1 MSLSA
6 LIKKGG
12 LRSIATATP
21 ATFATDE
28 PQQRP
33 SVATVA
39 TVAVATAPDK
49 AANDPTQAQG
59 FDREAF
65 EERAAIMEFDGGLSR
80 TESERLALSTD
91 GANLKEPEADD
102 PDRHSW
108 PHTTAM
114 NSAEIDAFNARVQ
127 LFIRRGI
134 GGTEAEG
141 LADGLVIRDRDG
153 DDRRLCLECQHLR
166 GGGRSWACNQWRAA
180 GLGAAGVPADMVML
194 LQRCDGFKGE
204 AASMQHDHK
213 PPERAKGTP
222 EG

>member
-12 LRSIATATP
+12 LLSIATATP

-49 AANDPTQAQG
+49 AANDPSQAQD

-80 TESERLALSTD
+80 IESERLALSTD
-91 GANLKEPEADD
+91 GANLKEPETDD

-114 NSAEIDAFNARVQ
+114 NTAEIDSFTARVH
-127 LFIRRGI
+127 LFTRRGLDT
-134 GGTEAEG
+134 TEAEG
-141 LADGLVIRDRDG
+141 LADGLVKRDRDG
-153 DDRRLCLECQHLR
+153 DDRRLCLECLHLR
-166 GGGRSWACNQWRAA
+166 GTTSRTCNQWRSA
-180 GLGAAGVPADMVML
+180 GLGGAGVPADMVML
-194 LQRCDGFKGE
+194 LQRCEGFNGKVSTS
-204 AASMQHDHK
+204 AK
-213 PPERAKGTP
+213 PRGDT
-222 EG
+222 

>member
-28 PQQRP
+28 PQQRL

-49 AANDPTQAQG
+49 AANDPAHAQDFGSGMSDTQA
-59 FDREAF
+59 DV
-65 EERAAIMEFDGGLSR
+65 
-80 TESERLALSTD
+80 LALTTD
-91 GANLKEPEADD
+91 PD

-114 NSAEIDAFNARVQ
+114 NTAEIDAFNARVH
-127 LFIRRGI
+127 LFTRHGLDQ
-134 GGTEAEG
+134 TQAEG
-141 LADGLVIRDRDG
+141 VADGLVIRGRGG
-153 DDRRLCLECQHLR
+153 DDRRLCLECRHLR
-166 GGGRSWACNQWRAA
+166 GVGPYRCGNARAA
-180 GLGAAGVPADMVML
+180 DVHADLARDLVL
-194 LQRCDGFKGE
+194 TLQRCHGYLD
-204 AASMQHDHK
+204 ARL
-213 PPERAKGTP
+213 PIERMADAGQKH
-222 EG
+222 E

>member
-33 SVATVA
+33 SVASVA

-49 AANDPTQAQG
+49 AANDPGHAQ
-59 FDREAF
+59 D
-65 EERAAIMEFDGGLSR
+65 FDGGMSD
-80 TESERLALSTD
+80 TQADVLALT
-91 GANLKEPEADD
+91 DD

-114 NSAEIDAFNARVQ
+114 NTAEIDTLTARVH
-127 LFIRRGI
+127 LFTRHGLEQ
-134 GGTEAEG
+134 TQAEG
-141 LADGLVIRDRDG
+141 LADRLVIRDRDG

-166 GGGRSWACNQWRAA
+166 GDARSWACNQWRAA
-180 GLGAAGVPADMVML
+180 GLAGAGVPDGWVTPPK
-194 LQRCDGFKGE
+194 RCDGFKG
-204 AASMQHDHK
+204 AAVTMQQDHK
-213 PPERAKGTP
+213 PT
-222 EG
+222 